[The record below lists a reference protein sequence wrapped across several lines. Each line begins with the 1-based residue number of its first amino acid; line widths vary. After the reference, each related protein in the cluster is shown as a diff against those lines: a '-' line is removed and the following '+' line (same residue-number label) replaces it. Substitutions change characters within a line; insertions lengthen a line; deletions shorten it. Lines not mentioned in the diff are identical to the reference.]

1 MLQSVRAGQAP
12 PKECSAFQ
20 PPARM
25 PRRIDPY
32 PIMVLLGFV
41 GLCLLVAV
49 ADAAMTEPG
58 MRSWYPALRHPPG
71 TPPGWV
77 FPAVWIPL
85 YVAMA
90 VAAWRVWRWSPPDP
104 RTGSA
109 GPALRRRGLQL
120 WGWQLAVNA
129 CWTPVFFGLHRP
141 VAALGL
147 IVALALLVAL
157 ALRDFRR
164 TDRIAA
170 LLMAPYLAWVC
181 YAAWLNAGIA
191 WLNPA

>member
-1 MLQSVRAGQAP
+1 
-12 PKECSAFQ
+12 
-20 PPARM
+20 
-25 PRRIDPY
+25 
-32 PIMVLLGFV
+32 MVLLGFV

-49 ADAAMTEPG
+49 ADAVMTEPG
-58 MRSWYPALRHPPG
+58 MRSWYPALRHPLG

-77 FPAVWIPL
+77 FPVVWIPL

-90 VAAWRVWRWSPPDP
+90 VAAWRVWRWNAPDP
-104 RTGSA
+104 RTTSD

-147 IVALALLVAL
+147 IVALGLLVAL